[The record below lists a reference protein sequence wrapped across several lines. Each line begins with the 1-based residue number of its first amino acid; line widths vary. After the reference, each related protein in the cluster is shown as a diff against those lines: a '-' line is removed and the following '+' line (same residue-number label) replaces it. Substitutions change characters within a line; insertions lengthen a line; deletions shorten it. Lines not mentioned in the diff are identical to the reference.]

1 MQEDR
6 SRLQTSTQVREKL
19 EDRYG
24 KIAIPALAAA
34 LDAGR
39 QLGPE
44 PVKQMSAQLPEK
56 WRDLEA
62 QS

>member
-1 MQEDR
+1 MEDNG
-6 SRLQTSTQVREKL
+6 SRLRQQAQQREKL

-34 LDAGR
+34 LDATR
-39 QLGPE
+39 E
-44 PVKQMSAQLPEK
+44 PADLQKQMAAETVTRLQQQ
-56 WRDLEA
+56 A

>member
-1 MQEDR
+1 MEDNG
-6 SRLQTSTQVREKL
+6 SRLRQQAQQREKL

-34 LDAGR
+34 LDAAR
-39 QLGPE
+39 E
-44 PVKQMSAQLPEK
+44 PVNLQKQMAAETVTRLQQQ
-56 WRDLEA
+56 A

>member
-1 MQEDR
+1 MEDNG
-6 SRLQTSTQVREKL
+6 SRLRQQAQQREKL

-34 LDAGR
+34 LDATR
-39 QLGPE
+39 E
-44 PVKQMSAQLPEK
+44 PVNLQKQMAAETVTRLQQQ
-56 WRDLEA
+56 A